1 MPAGESNP
9 ADRRYTT
16 EHEWIKPEGEH
27 YIVGITAFAQDQ
39 LGDIVYVEL
48 PKVGDQ
54 VEAGRAFGV
63 IESVKTASDLY
74 APVTGEVVAVN
85 SELIDQPQSVNDDP
99 YDAGWM
105 IKIRPA
111 EALSP
116 PSLTH
121 PFGTD
126 QYGRDILS
134 RAMTGARLSLLTGLG
149 AVAVALTAGVVVGL
163 ACGVIGG

>member
-1 MPAGESNP
+1 MPEGAGLNP

-27 YIVGITAFAQDQ
+27 YVVGITAFAQDQ

-54 VEAGRAFGV
+54 VEAGKAFGV

-74 APVTGEVVAVN
+74 APVSGEVVSVN
-85 SELIDQPQSVNDDP
+85 RELVDQPQAVNDDP
-99 YDAGWM
+99 YEAGWM

-111 EALSP
+111 DAAEVERL
-116 PSLTH
+116 LTA
-121 PFGTD
+121 D
-126 QYGRDILS
+126 QY
-134 RAMTGARLSLLTGLG
+134 AEQTGE
-149 AVAVALTAGVVVGL
+149 
-163 ACGVIGG
+163 